1 MKLDHLDW
9 IDIEKQ
15 LEEQGY
21 AKTAPVLNA
30 QDCGKLIA
38 MYGKDQL
45 FRSKIEMER
54 FRFGRGDYKYFAD
67 PLPGTVQNLREGA
80 YPHLAAI
87 ANRWMER
94 IESDKRYP
102 DQLSDYLELCRKK
115 GQTKPTPLLL
125 HYETGGYN
133 CLHQDLY
140 GELVFP
146 LQITSILTSSSEY
159 RGGEF
164 LLIEQRPRMQSR
176 GEAIH
181 CEQGELIIF
190 PVRYRPV
197 QGSRGYYQVNMKHGV
212 SRIQSGTRYSL
223 GVIFHNAK

>member
-9 IDIEKQ
+9 TDIEKQ
-15 LEEQGY
+15 LNEQGY
-21 AKTAPVLNA
+21 AKTPPVLSA
-30 QDCGKLIA
+30 QDCGKLVK
-38 MYGKDQL
+38 MYENDQL

-54 FRFGRGDYKYFAD
+54 YRFGRGDYKYFAD
-67 PLPGTVQNLREGA
+67 PLPETVQGLREGA
-80 YPHLAAI
+80 YPPLAAI
-87 ANRWMER
+87 ANRWMKR
-94 IESDKRYP
+94 IGSDQHYP
-102 DQLSDYLELCRKK
+102 DQLVDYLERCRKK

-140 GELVFP
+140 GDLVFP
-146 LQITSILTSSSEY
+146 IQITSILTSSSEY
-159 RGGEF
+159 KGGEF

-176 GEAIH
+176 GEAIR

-190 PVRYRPV
+190 PVRYRPA
-197 QGSRGYYQVNMKHGV
+197 QGSRGYYQVNMRHGV

>member
-9 IDIEKQ
+9 NDIEKQ

-21 AKTAPVLNA
+21 AKTAPVLSA

-38 MYGKDQL
+38 MYDNDRF

-54 FRFGRGDYKYFAD
+54 FRFGRGDYKYFTD
-67 PLPGTVQNLREGA
+67 PLPGTVQSLREGA
-80 YPHLAAI
+80 YPHLVAI

-94 IESDKRYP
+94 IGSDKRYP
-102 DQLSDYLELCRKK
+102 GQLSDYLEVCRKK

-140 GELVFP
+140 GDLVFP

-159 RGGEF
+159 KGGEF

-197 QGSRGYYQVNMKHGV
+197 QGSRGYYQVNMRHGV